1 MRLLRIAALL
11 DLDLAVG
18 LRLQDG
24 TKADSEGAKSVGG
37 AAGKERAPSTSRDG
51 RKSRKGADG
60 DENGRK
66 GSHDLRV
73 LVGDELEW
81 GALVVDVREE
91 LGDDGA
97 FSASSWLLVVPAASV
112 PEYAAF

>member
-11 DLDLAVG
+11 DLDFAVG

-66 GSHDLRV
+66 GRHDLRV
-73 LVGDELEW
+73 LVRQELERLACVDEP
-81 GALVVDVREE
+81 GRDLRHGRNGCNERGLVSDGREE
-91 LGDDGA
+91 G
-97 FSASSWLLVVPAASV
+97 
-112 PEYAAF
+112 